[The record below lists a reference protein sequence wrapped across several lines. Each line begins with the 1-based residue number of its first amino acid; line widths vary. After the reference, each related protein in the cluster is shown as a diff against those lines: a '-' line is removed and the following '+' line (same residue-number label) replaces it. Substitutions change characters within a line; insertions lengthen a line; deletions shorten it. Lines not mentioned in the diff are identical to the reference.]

1 MAFIIDE
8 NRTMSITRGDSGPFD
23 VNMVKGKGSSE
34 YELAD
39 GATLTFTVKRSSADG
54 EEALIQKVAT
64 AANGG
69 ASFTIDPA
77 DTRALAVGRYKYQV
91 KLVTALGEEDT
102 ITGVRPLA
110 FVVCESLA

>member
-23 VNMVKGKGSSE
+23 VDMVKGGSA

-39 GATLTFTVKRSSADG
+39 GDTLTFTVKRSSADG
-54 EEALIQKVAT
+54 EETLIQKVAT

-102 ITGVRPLA
+102 ITGIRPLA